1 MAIDILSATRAKAAD
16 AANARAAPPIPTFD
30 AGKMFS
36 QMLEQSFSA
45 RDAARQ
51 QANLRA
57 QAPAPVRDD
66 RPVPAARP
74 EEPAARPA
82 AARPV
87 VKERPATP
95 KTRDDTDDDTTVD
108 AKARPAEDDDKP
120 VDGDK
125 EVAAKADDQSAGQ
138 DAKPRQDQP
147 DQAAAVQAATVMAA
161 PVATQPKIEPKA
173 EQDDGAADA
182 AAALVARTAQAASA
196 ATTPATPQD
205 KPADAMAATLQAM
218 TPQQVSEVANLAAP
232 AAKSAK
238 VATEGPRTAFSQAE
252 AALADLL
259 ADIGG
264 GSIVSAPAGSG
275 TGTGT
280 GAGNGGQA
288 GGGLLDGAAWSL
300 MQQAPGV
307 STAGTTQAM
316 SFAGLLQAGLS
327 AKAEQGGLD
336 DAAAMPAAAS
346 GVEATTAT
354 TGALPLAAGIM
365 PGVDGPDMPHAA
377 AQAQAGRPALPLP
390 VADQVAAHLGKA
402 IKDEVKAINVQLNP
416 EELGRVDIRLEF
428 GADGKVSAHVTADN
442 PQALD
447 LLQRD
452 QRALERS
459 LTDAGLKTD
468 NSSLSFSLRGDG
480 AGNDGFNRFAQNQGG
495 NQGGQGQQRGGRG
508 NAVADVGGIDA
519 GPATARPRTIAADG
533 ALDIKV

>member
-16 AANARAAPPIPTFD
+16 AANARAAPPVPTFD

-51 QANLRA
+51 QANLRS
-57 QAPAPVRDD
+57 QAPVRDD
-66 RPVPAARP
+66 RPASAARP

-87 VKERPATP
+87 AKERPAAP

-147 DQAAAVQAATVMAA
+147 DQATVVQAATAMAA
-161 PVATQPKIEPKA
+161 PVVTQPKIEPKA
-173 EQDDGAADA
+173 EPDDGAADA
-182 AAALVARTAQAASA
+182 AAALVARTAQAAPPA
-196 ATTPATPQD
+196 AAPATSQD

-238 VATEGPRTAFSQAE
+238 GATEGPRSAFSQAE

-275 TGTGT
+275 SGTGT
-280 GAGNGGQA
+280 GGQT
-288 GGGLLDGAAWSL
+288 GGGRLDGAAWSL

-307 STAGTTQAM
+307 STGGTTQAM

-327 AKAEQGGLD
+327 AMAEQGGVD
-336 DAAAMPAAAS
+336 DAAAMPAAAA
-346 GVEATTAT
+346 GVEATAAP

-365 PGVDGPDMPHAA
+365 QGIDGPDMPHAA

-519 GPATARPRTIAADG
+519 GPATPRPRTIAADG

>member
-51 QANLRA
+51 QASLRS
-57 QAPAPVRDD
+57 QAPTREE
-66 RPVPAARP
+66 RPVPAAKP

-82 AARPV
+82 AARPAP
-87 VKERPATP
+87 KERPAAQKP
-95 KTRDDTDDDTTVD
+95 RDDDDDTTVD
-108 AKARPAEDDDKP
+108 AKAKPADDDGKP

-138 DAKPRQDQP
+138 DAKPRQDQA
-147 DQAAAVQAATVMAA
+147 DQASQAAVAQVAAAVTTPAAA
-161 PVATQPKIEPKA
+161 QPKIEAKP
-173 EQDDGAADA
+173 EQDGGAADA
-182 AAALVARTAQAASA
+182 AAALAARSAQTAPAAATAQTAA
-196 ATTPATPQD
+196 QD
-205 KPADAMAATLQAM
+205 KPADAPAAALQAM
-218 TPQQVSEVANLAAP
+218 TPQQVSEVANFAAP
-232 AAKSAK
+232 AAKAAK
-238 VATEGPRTAFSQAE
+238 AATDGVRDTFSQAE

-264 GSIVSAPAGSG
+264 GSIVSAPSGGNGAG
-275 TGTGT
+275 TGGRP
-280 GAGNGGQA
+280 

-307 STAGTTQAM
+307 STGGTTQAM

-327 AKAEQGGLD
+327 AMAEGGGGD
-336 DAAAMPAAAS
+336 DAAVTSAAAA
-346 GVEATTAT
+346 GVEATAAAT
-354 TGALPLAAGIM
+354 TAALPLAAGIM
-365 PGVDGPDMPHAA
+365 QGVDGPDMPHAA
-377 AQAQAGRPALPLP
+377 AQAQAARPALPLP

-442 PQALD
+442 QQALD

-468 NSSLSFSLRGDG
+468 NSSLSFSLRNDG

-495 NQGGQGQQRGGRG
+495 NQGGPGQQRGGRG
-508 NAVADVGGIDA
+508 NAVADVGGVDA
-519 GPATARPRTIAADG
+519 APATARPRTVAADG

>member
-87 VKERPATP
+87 AKERPAAP
-95 KTRDDTDDDTTVD
+95 KTRDDTDDDTTID

-147 DQAAAVQAATVMAA
+147 DQAAVVQAATAMAA

-173 EQDDGAADA
+173 ERDDGAANA
-182 AAALVARTAQAASA
+182 AAAVATTAQTAPATAA
-196 ATTPATPQD
+196 PATPQD

-238 VATEGPRTAFSQAE
+238 GATDGPRAAFSQAE

-275 TGTGT
+275 NGT
-280 GAGNGGQA
+280 GAGNGGQP

-307 STAGTTQAM
+307 STAGTTQAT

-327 AKAEQGGLD
+327 TMADRGSVD
-336 DAAAMPAAAS
+336 DAAVTPAAAAS
-346 GVEATTAT
+346 VEATAAP
-354 TGALPLAAGIM
+354 TGTLPLAAGIM
-365 PGVDGPDMPHAA
+365 QGVDGPDMPHAA

-468 NSSLSFSLRGDG
+468 DSSLSFSLRGDG

-508 NAVADVGGIDA
+508 NAVADVTGIDA